1 MNALSASVLTQP
13 DSAIQL
19 NVNEAFDESKA
30 SILIIDDEPA
40 ICSFASFILKANNYH
55 VETCTSATEALAV
68 ISENPSRFDLA
79 ILDLSM
85 PVMNGETLMRK
96 LYELGLKLKLILS
109 SGLRSKLPA
118 EELYRLGVVTLMPK
132 PYSVDELSRSVKSVL
147 GR

>member
-13 DSAIQL
+13 DSAIL
-19 NVNEAFDESKA
+19 SDATEACDESKA

-68 ISENPSRFDLA
+68 ISENPARFDLA